1 MYRKYFGLNSLPFK
15 TTPDLDMFYKHGSR
29 QEILEAL
36 IYTISR
42 GDGIIKVTG
51 EVGSGKTMLLR
62 LLADSLPDYF
72 EVIYINSPNL
82 SSKDILLYICSE
94 LGLDLPSDSQKF
106 TLTNALKNALLSL
119 YSQNKKVVMLV
130 DEAQTMTFDALEE
143 LRLLSNIE
151 TGDDKLLQM
160 VLFGQP
166 ELDKAIEHADIRQL
180 KSRISYNIYVPPL
193 KASDVQAYLNYRM
206 HKAGYSGVDVFSLAI
221 SNKIQKLTSGLPRN
235 INIVAD
241 KVLMSVF
248 GSGDKVAK
256 SKHLKYLP
264 ELDDLSQKKTN
275 TWFIPALF
283 LIAFLLIV
291 LLSILYFNDRNS
303 GNAMPENLKS
313 ELKQNTIEPDKKIQK
328 TSEIND
334 ERSKIQAG
342 IDDSNSIRTAK
353 VLKES
358 AVINTNKVEPKQA
371 VVSEDPEPESQILE
385 KKAVNSITS
394 TEIDQNIK
402 NPNAIVGN
410 PAQLMEILR
419 YHNEGKKWLETIS
432 DNYVIQLS
440 TRHIRSIESTLKFYH
455 QEGFEDGTFHILID
469 YNETIDKF
477 RLKVFYL
484 TSSRF
489 SVLNNI
495 IESLPYKIRS
505 SSPYI
510 ERIEQL
516 KQNVNYTDRKL
527 EDIGIVNE

>member
-36 IYTISR
+36 IYTITR

-62 LLADSLPDYF
+62 LLADSLPETF

-82 SSKDILLYICSE
+82 SSKDILFYICSE
-94 LGLDLPSDSQKF
+94 LGLNLPIDSPKF
-106 TLTNALKNALLSL
+106 TLTNELKKALLRL
-119 YSQNKKVVMLV
+119 YGQNKKVVMLV

-166 ELDKAIEHADIRQL
+166 ELDRAIEHEDIRQL

-193 KASDVQAYLNYRM
+193 NGLDVQSYLNYRM
-206 HKAGYSGVDVFSLAI
+206 HKAGYSGLDVFSLSI
-221 SNKIQKLTSGLPRN
+221 SKKIQKLTNGLPRN

-248 GSGDKVAK
+248 GSGDKYAK
-256 SKHLKYLP
+256 SKHLKSLP
-264 ELDDLSQKKTN
+264 ELDDLSKNKPRLS
-275 TWFIPALF
+275 WLMI
-283 LIAFLLIV
+283 LIV
-291 LLSILYFNDRNS
+291 LFLLFFTTSLSLYFYNQS
-303 GNAMPENLKS
+303 SAISALKS
-313 ELKQNTIEPDKKIQK
+313 QYQQNNDVLSDLQTKVIKDDVVPPSEVIQQPKLVKKTEK
-328 TSEIND
+328 P
-334 ERSKIQAG
+334 
-342 IDDSNSIRTAK
+342 DDSLSDITGKNKTNMPK
-353 VLKES
+353 VSAVDDSTLDVNVLNAGES
-358 AVINTNKVEPKQA
+358 AI
-371 VVSEDPEPESQILE
+371 ESISYDE
-385 KKAVNSITS
+385 FNP
-394 TEIDQNIK
+394 NIK

-410 PAQLMEILR
+410 PAQLIEILR
-419 YHNEGKKWLETIS
+419 YHNEGKRWIESLN

-455 QEGFEDGTFHILID
+455 QQGFKDGSFHILID
-469 YNETIDKF
+469 YNKSINKF
-477 RLKVFYL
+477 RLKVFYMA
-484 TSSRF
+484 SSKF
-489 SVLNNI
+489 SVLNGV
-495 IESLPYKIRS
+495 IEELPYKIRS

-510 ERIEQL
+510 ARIDQL
-516 KQNVNYTDRKL
+516 KQNILYTDKKL